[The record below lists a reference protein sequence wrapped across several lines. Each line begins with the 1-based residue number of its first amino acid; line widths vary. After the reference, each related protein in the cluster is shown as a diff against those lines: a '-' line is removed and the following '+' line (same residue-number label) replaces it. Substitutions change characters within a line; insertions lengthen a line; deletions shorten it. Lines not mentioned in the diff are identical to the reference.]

1 VPAAF
6 ASGWLQCA
14 VSLEGLGPAP
24 GAGEEGLKTNLG
36 TKPTTKLRI
45 GEAFA
50 WKIDNRILKRSDQS
64 SVAHRVEGMPL
75 GLRAMLCPAWTYV
88 VHREEVQVA
97 RGEGCYQSK
106 EDAFAGLKNWLRGI
120 EINLARQGAAAKP
133 GKVPLDRRSKV
144 RGKTKNART
153 GEA

>member
-1 VPAAF
+1 
-6 ASGWLQCA
+6 
-14 VSLEGLGPAP
+14 
-24 GAGEEGLKTNLG
+24 
-36 TKPTTKLRI
+36 
-45 GEAFA
+45 
-50 WKIDNRILKRSDQS
+50 
-64 SVAHRVEGMPL
+64 MPL

-97 RGEGCYQSK
+97 RGEECYQSK